1 MKKHFARWGFAVCI
15 LVLAETLAVAAIPA
29 WAFAQLSPEA
39 QQAIQNGKDAAQ
51 QKDYLSAIR
60 YFEQARVL
68 APNASEIY
76 GYLGLTESKISGR
89 ELRAVAWYG
98 AYLAAN
104 PRGGNAEAV
113 NHAIAELM
121 KTSDNNLSALVK
133 TWEAAAEN
141 MPDSADRGPHTKG
154 EDSVLGYEVARLRCL
169 YQAIHGTNGDRR
181 DFSFMDLGIWYAKYG
196 SIEDARRIAKTI
208 PNPNM
213 EGLVLLQIIVTQ
225 LRAGDME
232 AVKRTSKLIRDVSVQ
247 EIAKDEFKHA
257 EEVRKYDEV
266 TAGAAASDWAQLFE
280 RGLNGVM
287 FTDLAASMHDKSTEP
302 WEMLLQLSYVANN
315 LGAMQRTIKR
325 MLKVQAAQRGTK

>member
-1 MKKHFARWGFAVCI
+1 MKKHLAGRGLAVCI
-15 LVLAETLAVAAIPA
+15 LVFSGSAAQAARPVP
-29 WAFAQLSPEA
+29 AFAQLPPEA

-51 QKDYLSAIR
+51 QKNYLSAIR
-60 YFEQARVL
+60 YFEQARAM
-68 APNASEIY
+68 APNAPEIY
-76 GYLGLTESKISGR
+76 GYLGLTESKIGGR

-104 PRGGNAEAV
+104 PKAPNAAV
-113 NHAIAELM
+113 NNAIAELM
-121 KTSDNNLSALVK
+121 KISDNNISALVK
-133 TWEAAAEN
+133 TWETAVAN
-141 MPDSADRGPHTKG
+141 MPDSADRSPQQKN
-154 EDSVLGYEVARLRCL
+154 EDSVRNYEVARLRCL

-196 SIEDARRIAKTI
+196 SIEDAQRIAKTI
-208 PNPNM
+208 PNPDM

-225 LRAGDME
+225 LRSGDMK
-232 AVKRTSKLIRDVSVQ
+232 AAKRTSKLIGDASVQ
-247 EIAKDEFKHA
+247 EIAKNEFNHA

-280 RGLNGVM
+280 SGLEGEM

-315 LGAMQRTIKR
+315 LGSMQRTIKR
-325 MLKVQAAQRGTK
+325 MLKAQAAHQGAQ

>member
-1 MKKHFARWGFAVCI
+1 VLRNRVVMLMMAVF
-15 LVLAETLAVAAIPA
+15 LACAALP
-29 WAFAQLSPEA
+29 AFAQLSPEA

-51 QKDYLSAIR
+51 HKDYLASIR
-60 YFEQARVL
+60 YFEQARAA
-68 APNASEIY
+68 APDAPEIY
-76 GYLGLTESKISGR
+76 GYLGLAESKIGGR

-104 PRGGNAEAV
+104 PKAPNAAV
-113 NHAIAELM
+113 NNAIAELM
-121 KTSDNNLSALVK
+121 KISDNNISALVK
-133 TWEAAAEN
+133 TWETAVAN
-141 MPDSADRGPHTKG
+141 MPDSVDRSPQQKD
-154 EDSVLGYEVARLRCL
+154 EDSVRNYEVARLRCL

-208 PNPNM
+208 PNPDM

-225 LRAGDME
+225 LRSGDME
-232 AVKRTSKLIRDVSVQ
+232 AAKKTSKLIRDASVQ
-247 EIAKDEFKHA
+247 ELAKNEFNHA

-266 TAGAAASDWAQLFE
+266 TAGASASDWAQLFE
-280 RGLNGVM
+280 GGPPSLKGEM

-315 LGAMQRTIKR
+315 LGSMQRTIKR
-325 MLKVQAAQRGTK
+325 MLKVQAAQPGNP